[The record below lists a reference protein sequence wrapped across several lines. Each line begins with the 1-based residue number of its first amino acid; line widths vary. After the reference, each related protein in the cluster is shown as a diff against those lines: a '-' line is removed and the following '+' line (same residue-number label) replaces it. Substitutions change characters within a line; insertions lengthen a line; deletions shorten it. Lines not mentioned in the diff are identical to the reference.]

1 MSRFKT
7 QFIND
12 YRLNKKQIFSPMI
25 VFLIIDLVAIISFL
39 IFKANA
45 GLEYSDFMTMDIQVD
60 GPGLT
65 GIADSL
71 WYLVGMG
78 ILGFAGFVQVLV
90 ALSIGNQAL
99 NLEKNQKCE
108 IFYRSQPVSI
118 WHYTLSKYI
127 ITIAGPI
134 VILFIIGI
142 INLVLVIPFIAPI
155 VKFNFFDALSG
166 LSVSFLLYS
175 RSILFLGSLAF
186 LMSAIFKEKAFLKL
200 VLITASLQ
208 LIIVFAHFSMDT
220 PMLDLFGYIG
230 KLINPLHGIKEMVDF
245 NQMQSI
251 LDFRQAFTMRV
262 LLFNWHSALQVLAS
276 GIFFV
281 LGFFIYSRK
290 EVN

>member
-7 QFIND
+7 QLIND

-45 GLEYSDFMTMDIQVD
+45 GLEYSDIITMDIQVD
-60 GPGLT
+60 DPGIT
-65 GIADSL
+65 SIADSF
-71 WYLVGMG
+71 WYLIGMG

-90 ALSIGNQAL
+90 ALSLGNQAL

-108 IFYRSQPVSI
+108 IFYRSQPVSV
-118 WHYTLSKYI
+118 WDYSLSKYI

-142 INLVLVIPFIAPI
+142 INLVLVIPFISQI
-155 VKFNFFDALSG
+155 VKFNFLDAVSG

-175 RSILFLGSLAF
+175 RSILVLGSLAF
-186 LMSAIFKEKAFLKL
+186 LMSAIFKEKAFMKL
-200 VLITASLQ
+200 VLITVSLQ

-220 PMLDLFGYIG
+220 PLLDLFGFIG
-230 KLINPLHGIKEMVDF
+230 KLINPLQGLKNMIDF
-245 NQMQSI
+245 NHMETV
-251 LDFRQAFTMRV
+251 LDFRQAFTMKV

-276 GIFFV
+276 GVFFV
-281 LGFFIYSRK
+281 LGVFIYSRK
-290 EVN
+290 EIN